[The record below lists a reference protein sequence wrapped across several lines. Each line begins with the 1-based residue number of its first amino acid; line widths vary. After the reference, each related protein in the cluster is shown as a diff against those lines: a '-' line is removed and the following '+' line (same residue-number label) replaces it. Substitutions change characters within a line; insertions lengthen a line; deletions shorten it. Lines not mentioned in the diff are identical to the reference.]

1 MTGPQIPAPAE
12 TDPAIKIEIFDTTLR
27 DVAQSLPDQNQF
39 PQGSKVELADRIAMI
54 GTDTIEAG
62 FPATMGDAEE
72 IAEVARTVGQKEYR
86 ITPTSIVDG
95 EWVELPDKL
104 WTPVITGLTTAREA
118 EIIQSAEAVR
128 EADRPGV
135 HLFIATA
142 EEHMRAKH
150 PHMTRDEVLAM
161 GVRGIRLARE
171 AAGPDAVIEFSCE
184 AASTTDSP
192 FLDRAVRTALQEDIN
207 VLNLPDTLGAA
218 SPIRM
223 GGIFDRA
230 TRIMAQEGRL
240 GEVKLSSH
248 NHDDG
253 QRAVQNAISTLHAI
267 INVCKELDVP
277 FPIFQVEGTWVP
289 GGGERNGNLFFP
301 PFGRNVLTDRDEFE
315 AAVELTLANYRMK
328 ETVEFIMAM
337 AGLELDPNTPVV
349 GDNTITHRSGVHSD
363 AIAKGGA
370 STYSKVDNRGF
381 GHKVAAVLEDGKY
394 QGSRGKDNLGGT
406 DTFRSELVVN
416 NEEVGG
422 RISAMGMEVSSDEL
436 EAITVTSNRIAKARQ
451 VPISDI
457 EIESMVAEAQGI
469 ELEDRYKIED
479 FDFHRKANKAEVRLS
494 DTAGKTYE
502 ATETHSKGAI
512 DAYIKA
518 VNTAL
523 GFDGDLQGWKAQP
536 VIEQGSASE
545 GGVIFEVV
553 NDHRVKIFA
562 KADSVDEAT
571 LKGYVDGINLVERIE
586 QRRQTAREV
595 DN

>member
-1 MTGPQIPAPAE
+1 
-12 TDPAIKIEIFDTTLR
+12 
-27 DVAQSLPDQNQF
+27 
-39 PQGSKVELADRIAMI
+39 
-54 GTDTIEAG
+54 
-62 FPATMGDAEE
+62 
-72 IAEVARTVGQKEYR
+72 
-86 ITPTSIVDG
+86 
-95 EWVELPDKL
+95 
-104 WTPVITGLTTAREA
+104 
-118 EIIQSAEAVR
+118 
-128 EADRPGV
+128 
-135 HLFIATA
+135 
-142 EEHMRAKH
+142 
-150 PHMTRDEVLAM
+150 
-161 GVRGIRLARE
+161 
-171 AAGPDAVIEFSCE
+171 
-184 AASTTDSP
+184 
-192 FLDRAVRTALQEDIN
+192 
-207 VLNLPDTLGAA
+207 
-218 SPIRM
+218 
-223 GGIFDRA
+223 
-230 TRIMAQEGRL
+230 
-240 GEVKLSSH
+240 
-248 NHDDG
+248 
-253 QRAVQNAISTLHAI
+253 
-267 INVCKELDVP
+267 
-277 FPIFQVEGTWVP
+277 
-289 GGGERNGNLFFP
+289 
-301 PFGRNVLTDRDEFE
+301 
-315 AAVELTLANYRMK
+315 
-328 ETVEFIMAM
+328 
-337 AGLELDPNTPVV
+337 
-349 GDNTITHRSGVHSD
+349 
-363 AIAKGGA
+363 
-370 STYSKVDNRGF
+370 VDNRGF